1 MNVGFIC
8 NYNLISVSKPTDD
21 IDDICL
27 KNNQNLSKLFSNKEV
42 NFFMKLIKIREY
54 NFLISLLYKFLR
66 KYSSKTNNIYRLKA
80 INKEEPKKNE
90 QYMSTSTI
98 NKSLKIDFEG
108 TLNKVINIF
117 HTYTIS
123 LTFSLNNIF
132 DLKDEIK
139 SIAFKELDTTDNSF
153 LK

>member
-80 INKEEPKKNE
+80 INKEESKKNE

-117 HTYTIS
+117 HTYIIS

-139 SIAFKELDTTDNSF
+139 NITFKELDTTDNSF

>member
-80 INKEEPKKNE
+80 INKEESKKNE

-117 HTYTIS
+117 HTYIIS